1 MSGSGVCF
9 HSDIAII
16 VVFVIFA
23 LDEWPKLAVLTFF
36 VVLVVPAVIRPV
48 LLLVR
53 SIGSPSLSEGG
64 RGEAALLI
72 QAPLRLVMVTHKLHM
87 MVLSHLHD
95 VMMVGICPIEVVLI
109 LVASWLVESRSC
121 HCCLLSLHACLII
134 LGWPSTFTLGRR
146 EGTYPLRAANLFP
159 DGVVQALPEHTAAL
173 PIRIA
178 TLLVV
183 ARHHPRLPARSL
195 LLFGL
200 RRREP
205 QPSLP
210 RLCLLLIVTRV
221 HLPLPRLLLHY
232 INYN

>member
-1 MSGSGVCF
+1 LSCSGVCF
-9 HSDIAII
+9 HSDIRII

-64 RGEAALLI
+64 GGEAALLI
-72 QAPLRLVMVTHKLHM
+72 QAPLRFVMVTHKLHM
-87 MVLSHLHD
+87 MVLSHLHH

-121 HCCLLSLHACLII
+121 HGCLLSLHACLII
-134 LGWPSTFTLGRR
+134 LWGPATFTLGRR
-146 EGTYPLRAANLFP
+146 EGTYPVLAANLLP
-159 DGVVQALPEHTAAL
+159 DGVVQALPEHSAAL
-173 PIRIA
+173 TIRIA
-178 TLLVV
+178 TLLI
-183 ARHHPRLPARSL
+183 AGRYHPRLPARPL

-210 RLCLLLIVTRV
+210 RLRLLLIVTRV
-221 HLPLPRLLLHY
+221 RLPLPRLLLHY